1 MKIYHYNQY
10 GYYCGQDIA
19 DESPLEPGVF
29 LIPAMATDQE
39 PPSPQEGKNIIFADG
54 QWQLVDIVVE
64 PEPVV
69 VPLTKMQKLTALKA
83 EYDPQ
88 IITVQTQIA
97 IAVSVTKNTVAETT
111 WRNSLATLQAEFTT
125 KRSAI
130 LNG

>member
-1 MKIYHYNQY
+1 MKIYHYNEY

-29 LIPAMATDQE
+29 LIPALATNQE
-39 PPSPQEGKNIIFADG
+39 PPSPQECKNIIFNDG
-54 QWQLVDIVVE
+54 VWQLIDIVVK
-64 PEPVV
+64 PDPVV
-69 VPLTKMQKLTALKA
+69 VPLTKIQKLTALKA
-83 EYDPQ
+83 EYDPR
-88 IITVQTQIA
+88 ILSMQTQIA

-111 WRNSLATLQAEFTT
+111 WRNSLATLQSEFTT